1 MMDIA
6 IVRSELAE
14 TSSSKTDEDFLM
26 ASWHRRRGSIC
37 VTVYYYG
44 RILKKPLPV
53 PRAQTDHLDVL
64 PEAEIDAW
72 VERWAED
79 NGHKVHRALKHSL
92 SQTDELQVLWSD
104 FQTYIQ
110 KMRNLEDKT
119 MKSRENE
126 FRGYILPYFVG
137 IHGEKDVR
145 NWVKHVGGFSLY
157 VLTESGLKNMID
169 VKKKIWLVRRFGEYL
184 VTSRVLTSP
193 WVLMMP
199 SSKVK
204 SETTLKQRITPDE
217 VLKEARILLAKS
229 EVPSENK
236 AITSSGKV
244 VGRRK
249 TLFNNDMQMALA
261 LLIGYFA
268 SLGPGEVYGLYKE
281 DLITGQAAL
290 KTAESTYP
298 TFEKFSLGSKLTL
311 SKERQLGDQNI
322 EKYPKNDYRFG
333 AAHIWNVE
341 AARIISQLVKEMEPG
356 RLFRLSRGR
365 LDKLHVKLI
374 KSTLNVSA
382 HDLRR
387 ASALYLGRSVKIPLE
402 ALQLHLRHAEIETTV
417 LYIREPSTAE
427 QKNLAEQDFDDVG

>member
-1 MMDIA
+1 
-6 IVRSELAE
+6 
-14 TSSSKTDEDFLM
+14 M
-26 ASWHRRRGSIC
+26 ASWHRRRGGTP
-37 VTVYYYG
+37 VTVYYYDKI
-44 RILKKPLPV
+44 RKKPAQV
-53 PRAQTDHLDVL
+53 PRSHTKHLDDR

-72 VERWAED
+72 VDNWAAE
-79 NGHKVHRALKHSL
+79 NGHKVHRAMKHSL

-104 FQTYIQ
+104 FQNYIQ

-137 IHGEKDVR
+137 KHGEKDVR
-145 NWVKHVGGFSLY
+145 NWFKHVGGFSMH

-184 VTSRVLTSP
+184 VTSRVMTSP

-204 SETTLKQRITPDE
+204 PETTLKQRISPEE
-217 VLKEARILLAKS
+217 VFKEARILLAKS
-229 EVPSENK
+229 EIPSSNK
-236 AITSSGKV
+236 ALTMSGKI

-249 TLFNNDMQMALA
+249 TLFNNERQMALA

-281 DLITGQAAL
+281 DLITGLAATEAA
-290 KTAESTYP
+290 KSTYP
-298 TFEKFSLGSKLTL
+298 TFVKFDLGSKLTL
-311 SKERQLGDQNI
+311 SIERQLGDQNI

-341 AARIISQLVKEMEPG
+341 AARLISQLVKEMPSG

-365 LDKLHVKLI
+365 LDKLHAKLI
-374 KSTLNVSA
+374 RSTLNVTA

-402 ALQLHLRHAEIETTV
+402 ALQLHLRHSEIETTM

-427 QKNLAEQDFDDVG
+427 QKSLEEQDFDDVG